1 MHIRVV
7 TALIEREGRYLITR
21 LRPVGILAWLWEFP
35 GGKVEPGETD
45 DTAVR
50 REIRDRVGVDVMV
63 GCMKAHR
70 THHYVG
76 YAVDLVLYEANI
88 IQEQDLRPLRV
99 AEFRWVAPLE
109 LEQYPFPP
117 ADQATAY
124 LLLGIRRGRP
134 DGGFAP
140 RAQQDGS

>member
-21 LRPVGILAWLWEFP
+21 RHPGGILAGPWEFP
-35 GGKVEPGETD
+35 GGKVESGETD

-50 REIRDRVGVDVMV
+50 REIRDRVGVDVRV
-63 GCMKAHR
+63 GFMKAHR

-76 YAVDLVLYEANI
+76 YSVDLVLYEANI
-88 IQEQDLRPLRV
+88 IQQQDLRPLRV

-117 ADQATAY
+117 ADQATTY
-124 LLLGIRRGRP
+124 LLVGIRRGE
-134 DGGFAP
+134 
-140 RAQQDGS
+140 